1 MTRGLPD
8 RPSRGVAVSATQA
21 QNNFGQVL
29 DQARADGPVF
39 ITRYGRPEA
48 VVLSIEAYDAL
59 TGTRDVR
66 LDELEA
72 EFDQA
77 IAAMR
82 SIDHREAVD
91 ALFTMDSDVLAEAFL
106 HAFRAES

>member
-1 MTRGLPD
+1 MTRALPD
-8 RPSRGVAVSATQA
+8 RPSRGTAVSATQA

-39 ITRYGRPEA
+39 ITRYARPEA

-59 TGTRDVR
+59 TGTQDVR
-66 LDELEA
+66 LEELEA

-77 IAAMR
+77 IASMQ

-91 ALFTMDSDVLAEAFL
+91 ALFAMESAALAEAFL
-106 HAFRAES
+106 RAFKAES

>member
-1 MTRGLPD
+1 MTRALPD
-8 RPSRGVAVSATQA
+8 RPSRGTAVSATQA

-29 DQARADGPVF
+29 EQARADGPVF
-39 ITRYGRPEA
+39 ITRYARPEA

-59 TGTRDVR
+59 TGTQDVR

-77 IAAMR
+77 IAAMQ
-82 SIDHREAVD
+82 STDHTEAVD
-91 ALFTMDSDVLAEAFL
+91 ALFAMESAALAEAFL
-106 HAFRAES
+106 RAFQAES